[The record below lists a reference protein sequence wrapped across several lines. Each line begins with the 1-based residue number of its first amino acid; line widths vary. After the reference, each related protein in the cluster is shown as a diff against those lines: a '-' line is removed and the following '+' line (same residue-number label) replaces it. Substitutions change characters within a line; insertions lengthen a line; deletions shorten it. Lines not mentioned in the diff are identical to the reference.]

1 MLRIKFLGVALG
13 IVMLGGHRGAIAA
26 EDLGEPVT
34 ESPDGNPIVVAQR
47 PFRDVA
53 FSTDGRL
60 LATTA
65 GSNQNGTREF
75 CVWDVGSWEKRC
87 AYQTKQSTR
96 TLSFSADGTRLTAGI
111 FSGKLTTLDTKSGK
125 VLEARDTPDKSP
137 DRITCS
143 ASGAVVAISN
153 RKDFGISLWDGATLE
168 SRGVLKGHKKYIAA
182 MAFSED
188 EKFLVSCGSDH
199 EAILWD
205 VAKATA
211 IRSLGTG
218 DRSAGGVA
226 FSPNGKYVA
235 VASNDTNVRVYSTE
249 TGEEFA
255 KYGAADGSAPQRL
268 AFTRDNRLL
277 AVAGYTPVVT
287 IFLVEKTSV
296 KPEDLQRATE
306 LVAQLDDDQFAIR
319 QRATEQLARL
329 GPAVEPVVKSAL
341 GKAPSDEARRRLQS
355 VLAGLK
361 PPAPHCVLTGHRGQI
376 DAIAF
381 SPDGKLMATA
391 SHDASVR
398 IWDVS
403 TGKTVATLGE

>member
-1 MLRIKFLGVALG
+1 
-13 IVMLGGHRGAIAA
+13 
-26 EDLGEPVT
+26 
-34 ESPDGNPIVVAQR
+34 
-47 PFRDVA
+47 
-53 FSTDGRL
+53 
-60 LATTA
+60 
-65 GSNQNGTREF
+65 
-75 CVWDVGSWEKRC
+75 
-87 AYQTKQSTR
+87 
-96 TLSFSADGTRLTAGI
+96 
-111 FSGKLTTLDTKSGK
+111 
-125 VLEARDTPDKSP
+125 
-137 DRITCS
+137 
-143 ASGAVVAISN
+143 
-153 RKDFGISLWDGATLE
+153 
-168 SRGVLKGHKKYIAA
+168 

-296 KPEDLQRATE
+296 KPEDLQRANE